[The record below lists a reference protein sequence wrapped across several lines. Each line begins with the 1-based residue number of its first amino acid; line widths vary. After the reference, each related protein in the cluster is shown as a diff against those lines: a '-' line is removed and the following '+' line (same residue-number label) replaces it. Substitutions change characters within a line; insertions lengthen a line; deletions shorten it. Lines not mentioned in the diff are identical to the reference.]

1 MSRAVNDAPQGLTT
15 TSYAVLAQLA
25 VHPWPTYELARQRVR
40 YFRYVWPRAESAIYR
55 EVKRLDAMRLVAAK
69 REYVGKRPR
78 TVYSITEQGR
88 QVLREWLDTPVSPF
102 AMDFEAMIRLFVAPL
117 GTKEQLVATLQQVRD
132 DAQEM
137 LAFGG
142 AVKQEFLDG
151 RAVLQDQVYIR
162 AHAVDFFISLLTTVD
177 DWAERTLAE
186 IQGWK
191 DLSPDGK
198 NQRGLQIMAQLPA
211 PTPGEPTERTLLPP
225 PTQRRR
231 RRSSGSSST
240 RGVSCRPPS
249 KRPERAPRRSVDAR
263 RRGDLRWCGA
273 GRPRPAAR
281 LDGKVMAAW
290 Q

>member
-1 MSRAVNDAPQGLTT
+1 MANAREPSPPGLTT

-25 VHPWPTYELARQRVR
+25 VRSWSTYELARQRVR

-55 EVKRLDAMRLVAAK
+55 EVKRLDAMGLVAAK
-69 REYVGKRPR
+69 REYIGKRPR
-78 TVYSITEQGR
+78 TVYSITEAGR

-102 AMDFEAMIRLFVAPL
+102 AMDFEAMIRLFIAPL

-132 DAQEM
+132 DAQDM

-151 RAVLQDQVYIR
+151 R

-186 IQGWK
+186 IQRWK

-198 NQRGLQIMAQLPA
+198 NERGLQIMAQLPA
-211 PTPGEPTERTLLPP
+211 PTPGEPTERTPLPP
-225 PTQRRR
+225 HTQRR
-231 RRSSGSSST
+231 RRSSGSTST
-240 RGVSCRPPS
+240 P
-249 KRPERAPRRSVDAR
+249 
-263 RRGDLRWCGA
+263 
-273 GRPRPAAR
+273 
-281 LDGKVMAAW
+281 
-290 Q
+290 